1 MDFTLSDEHEQVV
14 RTIREFCEREVKP
27 HATAWDRDERF
38 PMETVKQLGRLG
50 FLGVALPEDVG
61 GGGAD
66 SLTNALVVEGVARYD
81 ASLGLTVASHGGLAS
96 GHINLFAGEH
106 LRRRYLPKLAT
117 GEWLGAWCLTE
128 PGSGSDAGGLRTK
141 AVRDGDTWVLDGT
154 KMFITQ
160 GSVADVFVVL
170 ASTAADKGTAGI
182 SAFVVAR
189 GTPGLGNGRKI
200 EKLGLRSSDTA
211 EVVLENVRI
220 PADHLIGEERQGFK
234 QALRILDGGRL
245 TIAAWCC
252 GIARGALEESIA
264 YAKER
269 KTFGKPI
276 AEHQAVQLMLAD
288 MATRLDAARCLLF
301 RACFLKD
308 RGRPFGTEASM
319 AKLVASET
327 AMWATTKAVQIH
339 GGYGYMREFPV
350 ERYMRDAKL
359 GEIGEGTS
367 EVQRIVISRTL
378 LKGPGLAS
386 L

>member
-1 MDFTLSDEHEQVV
+1 MDFELSEEHRKVADV
-14 RTIREFCEREVKP
+14 IREFGETEIKP
-27 HATAWDRDERF
+27 FATAWDRDEAF
-38 PMETVKQLGRLG
+38 PMETVKKLGRLG
-50 FLGVALPEDVG
+50 FLGVSLPEDVG

-66 SLTNALVVEGVARYD
+66 TLTNALVVEGVTRYD
-81 ASLGLTVASHGGLAS
+81 AGFGLTVASHGGLAS
-96 GHINLFAGEH
+96 GHINLFASDAI
-106 LRRRYLPKLAT
+106 RKRYLPKLAT

-128 PGSGSDAGGLRTK
+128 PGSGSDAGSLRTR
-141 AVRDGDTWVLDGT
+141 AVRDGDHWVLDGA

-160 GSVADVFVVL
+160 GTVAQVYVVL
-170 ASTAADKGTAGI
+170 ASTAPDKGTGGI
-182 SAFVVAR
+182 SAFVVER
-189 GTPGLGNGRKI
+189 GAAGLSNGRKI
-200 EKLGLRSSDTA
+200 DKLGLRSSDTA

-220 PADHLIGEERQGFK
+220 PAENLIGETEQGFK
-234 QALRILDGGRL
+234 QALRILDGGRI

-252 GIARGALEESIA
+252 GIARGALEESIV

-269 KTFGKPI
+269 KTFGKEI

-301 RACFLKD
+301 RACWLKD
-308 RGRPFGTEASM
+308 NGRPFGTEASM

-367 EVQRIVISRTL
+367 EVQRIVISRAL
-378 LKGPGLAS
+378 LRDGIAS

>member
-1 MDFTLSDEHEQVV
+1 MDFTLSDEHQQVV
-14 RTIREFCEREVKP
+14 DVIRDFGEREIAP
-27 HATAWDRDERF
+27 HAAAWDREERF
-38 PMETVKQLGRLG
+38 PMETVKKLGRLG
-50 FLGVALPEDVG
+50 FLGVSLPEDVG

-66 SLTNALVVEGVARYD
+66 TLTNALVVEGVTRYD
-81 ASLGLTVASHGGLAS
+81 AGFGLTVASHGGLAA
-96 GHINLFAGEH
+96 GHINLFAGDH
-106 LRRRYLPKLAT
+106 LRKRYLPKLAT

-128 PGSGSDAGGLRTK
+128 PGSGSDAGALRTR
-141 AVRDGDTWVLDGT
+141 AVREGDHWVLDGA

-160 GSVADVFVVL
+160 GSVAHVYVVL
-170 ASTAADKGTAGI
+170 ASTAPDKGTGGV
-182 SAFVVAR
+182 SAFVVER

-200 EKLGLRSSDTA
+200 EKLGLQSSDTA
-211 EVVLENVRI
+211 EVVLENVRV
-220 PADHLIGEERQGFK
+220 PADHLIGEEHQGFK
-234 QALRILDGGRL
+234 QALRILDGGRI

-252 GIARGALEESIA
+252 GIARGAIEETIA

-269 KTFGKPI
+269 RTFGKPI

-301 RACFLKD
+301 RACWLKD
-308 RGRPFGTEASM
+308 HGRPFGTEASM

-339 GGYGYMREFPV
+339 GGYGYMRDLPV

-367 EVQRIVISRTL
+367 EVQRIVIARAVL
-378 LKGPGLAS
+378 RDGLAS

>member
-1 MDFTLSDEHEQVV
+1 MDFTLSDEHQQVAD
-14 RTIREFCEREVKP
+14 TIRVFGESEIKP
-27 HATAWDRDERF
+27 FASAWDRDERF
-38 PMETVKQLGRLG
+38 PTDTVKKLGRLG
-50 FLGVALPEDVG
+50 FLAVSLPEDVG

-66 SLTNALVVEGVARYD
+66 TLTNALVVEGVTRYD
-81 ASLGLTVASHGGLAS
+81 AGFGLTVASHGGLAS
-96 GHINLFAGEH
+96 GHINLFAGDH

-128 PGSGSDAGGLRTK
+128 PGSGSDAGALRTR
-141 AVRDGDTWVLDGT
+141 AVRDGDHWVLDGA

-160 GSVADVFVVL
+160 GSVADVYVVL
-170 ASTAADKGTAGI
+170 ASTAPDKGATGV

-211 EVVLENVRI
+211 EVVLDNVRI
-220 PADHLIGEERQGFK
+220 PADHLIGEEHQGFK
-234 QALRILDGGRL
+234 QALRILDGGRI

-252 GIARGALEESIA
+252 GIARGALEESVA

-269 KTFGKPI
+269 KTFGKAI

-301 RACFLKD
+301 RACWLKD
-308 RGRPFGTEASM
+308 QGRPFGTEASM

-327 AMWATTKAVQIH
+327 AMGATTKAVQIH
-339 GGYGYMREFPV
+339 GGYGYMPQFPR

-367 EVQRIVISRTL
+367 EVQRIVIGRAL
-378 LKGPGLAS
+378 LRGAGVGAL
-386 L
+386 

>member
-1 MDFTLSDEHEQVV
+1 MDFELSEEHRQVADV
-14 RTIREFCEREVKP
+14 IRDFGETEIKP
-27 HATAWDRDERF
+27 FATAWDRDEVF
-38 PMETVKQLGRLG
+38 PMETVKKLGRLG
-50 FLGVALPEDVG
+50 FLGVSLPEDVG
-61 GGGAD
+61 GGGGD
-66 SLTNALVVEGVARYD
+66 TLTNALVVEGVTRYD
-81 ASLGLTVASHGGLAS
+81 AGFGLTVASHGGLAS
-96 GHINLFAGEH
+96 GHINLFASDAI
-106 LRRRYLPKLAT
+106 RKRYLPKLAT

-128 PGSGSDAGGLRTK
+128 PGSGSDAGALRTR
-141 AVRDGDTWVLDGT
+141 AVRDGDHWVIDGA

-160 GSVADVFVVL
+160 GTVAQVYVVL
-170 ASTAADKGTAGI
+170 ASTAPDKGTGGI
-182 SAFVVAR
+182 SAFVVER
-189 GTPGLGNGRKI
+189 GMAGVSNGRKI
-200 EKLGLRSSDTA
+200 DKLGLRSSDTA

-220 PADHLIGEERQGFK
+220 PAENLIGEPEQGFK
-234 QALRILDGGRL
+234 QALRILDGGRI

-264 YAKER
+264 YAKDR
-269 KTFGKPI
+269 KTFGKAI

-301 RACFLKD
+301 RACWLKD
-308 RGRPFGTEASM
+308 QGRPFGPEASM

-367 EVQRIVISRTL
+367 EVQRIVIARAVL
-378 LKGPGLAS
+378 RDGIAS

>member
-1 MDFTLSDEHEQVV
+1 MDFTLSDEHQQVV
-14 RTIREFCEREVKP
+14 DTIRDFGEREIAP
-27 HATAWDRDERF
+27 YAAAWDREERF
-38 PMETVKQLGRLG
+38 PMETVKKLGRLG
-50 FLGVALPEDVG
+50 FLGVSLPEDVG

-66 SLTNALVVEGVARYD
+66 SLTNALVVEGVTRYD
-81 ASLGLTVASHGGLAS
+81 AGFGLTVASHGGLAA
-96 GHINLFAGEH
+96 GHVNLFAGDH
-106 LRRRYLPKLAT
+106 LRTRYLPKLAT

-128 PGSGSDAGGLRTK
+128 PGSGSDAGALRTR
-141 AVRDGDTWVLDGT
+141 AVRDGDHWVLDGT

-160 GSVADVFVVL
+160 GSVAEVYVVL
-170 ASTAADKGTAGI
+170 AATAPDRGTGGV
-182 SAFVVAR
+182 SAFVVPR
-189 GTPGLGNGRKI
+189 GTHGLGNGRRI

-220 PADHLIGEERQGFK
+220 PADHLIGEEHQGFK
-234 QALRILDGGRL
+234 QALRILDGGRI

-269 KTFGKPI
+269 RTFGKPI

-301 RACFLKD
+301 RACWLKD
-308 RGRPFGTEASM
+308 HGRPFGTEASM

-339 GGYGYMREFPV
+339 GGYGYMRDLPV

-367 EVQRIVISRTL
+367 EVQRIVIARAVL
-378 LKGPGLAS
+378 RDGLAS

>member
-1 MDFTLSDEHEQVV
+1 MDFTLSDAHQQVAD
-14 RTIREFCEREVKP
+14 TIRDFGEREIAP
-27 HATAWDRDERF
+27 FASTWDREERF
-38 PMETVKQLGRLG
+38 PMETVKKLGRLG
-50 FLGVALPEDVG
+50 FLGVSLPEDVG

-66 SLTNALVVEGVARYD
+66 TLTNALVVEGVARYD
-81 ASLGLTVASHGGLAS
+81 ASFGLTVASHGGLAS
-96 GHINLFAGEH
+96 GHINLFAGDH

-128 PGSGSDAGGLRTK
+128 PGSGSDAGALRTR
-141 AVRDGDTWVLDGT
+141 AVRDGDHWVLDGA

-160 GSVADVFVVL
+160 GSVANVYVVL
-170 ASTAADKGTAGI
+170 ASTAADKGTGGV
-182 SAFVVAR
+182 SAFVVER

-220 PADHLIGEERQGFK
+220 PADHLIGEEHQGFK
-234 QALRILDGGRL
+234 QALRILDGGRI

-252 GIARGALEESIA
+252 GIARGALEESLA

-269 KTFGKPI
+269 RTFGKPI

-301 RACFLKD
+301 RACWLKD
-308 RGRPFGTEASM
+308 QGRPFGTEASM
-319 AKLVASET
+319 AKLVASEA

-339 GGYGYMREFPV
+339 GGYGYMRDLPV

-367 EVQRIVISRTL
+367 EVQRIVIARAVL
-378 LKGPGLAS
+378 RDGLTE

>member
-1 MDFTLSDEHEQVV
+1 MDFTLSDEHQQVV
-14 RTIREFCEREVKP
+14 ATIRDFGETEIKP
-27 HATAWDRDERF
+27 HASAWDREERF
-38 PMETVKQLGRLG
+38 PIETVKKLGRLG

-66 SLTNALVVEGVARYD
+66 TLTNALVVEGVTRYD
-81 ASLGLTVASHGGLAS
+81 AGFGLTVASHGGLAS
-96 GHINLFAGEH
+96 GHINLFAGDH

-128 PGSGSDAGGLRTK
+128 PGSGSDAAALRTR
-141 AVRDGDTWVLDGT
+141 AVRDGDHWVINGA

-170 ASTAADKGTAGI
+170 ASTTPDRGPAGI
-182 SAFVVAR
+182 SAFVVER
-189 GTPGLGNGRKI
+189 GMPGLGNGRKI
-200 EKLGLRSSDTA
+200 DKLGLRSSDTA
-211 EVVLENVRI
+211 EVVLENVRV
-220 PADHLIGEERQGFK
+220 PADHLIGELDQGFK
-234 QALRILDGGRL
+234 QSLRILDGGRI

-264 YAKER
+264 YAKDR
-269 KTFGKPI
+269 KTFGKAI
-276 AEHQAVQLMLAD
+276 AEHQGVQFMVAD

-301 RACFLKD
+301 RACWLKD
-308 RGRPFGTEASM
+308 QGRPFGTEASM

-367 EVQRIVISRTL
+367 EVQRIVIGRAL
-378 LKGPGLAS
+378 LRGAGLAS